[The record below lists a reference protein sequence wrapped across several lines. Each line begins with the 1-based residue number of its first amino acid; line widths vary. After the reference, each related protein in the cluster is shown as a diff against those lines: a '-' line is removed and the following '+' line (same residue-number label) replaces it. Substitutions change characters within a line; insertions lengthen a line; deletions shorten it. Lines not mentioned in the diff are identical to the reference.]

1 MFNVLSRPNLIS
13 NGKGKSQMNVL
24 EGSNTRTFCA
34 LDLYEDLCFTIV
46 SIYIYLARQNQSA
59 LYSPQYVNFCLY
71 LSHS

>member
-46 SIYIYLARQNQSA
+46 SIYIFSKAKSECFIQ
-59 LYSPQYVNFCLY
+59 PQYVNFCLY